1 MAPASAVTISSTPVP
16 ARSRHATARSGSA
29 GRRPTRWACGWRS
42 IIEAVGGARDREKA
56 AIYLKLAGT
65 DDGWP
70 AFLVRT
76 EHGEARPMRNS
87 SQFAT
92 AMLALVFTG
101 ALLVTGQLFI
111 EQRAQRDVMH
121 ATNHLLRPL

>member
-1 MAPASAVTISSTPVP
+1 MNDA
-16 ARSRHATARSGSA
+16 
-29 GRRPTRWACGWRS
+29 
-42 IIEAVGGARDREKA
+42 
-56 AIYLKLAGT
+56 
-65 DDGWP
+65 
-70 AFLVRT
+70 
-76 EHGEARPMRNS
+76 

-111 EQRAQRDVMH
+111 EQRAQSEAVY